1 MGKLFAHLNS
11 PLLSKKDIIRFADSV
26 NASKVPGLLEDTI
39 STYFN
44 SKFIVAGS
52 DGMKEGINTGV
63 IFYNS
68 IMKNEATKGN
78 FTEMLYQLAKTKNAN
93 VKYKDIENS
102 VVKFANVLKASAKS
116 GQAGSSTAANLIFK
130 EGAEA
135 NKVTIAIET
144 AQFFQSINKFFKQ
157 RAFTKT
163 SNELAEAMVSDRG
176 IDALLD
182 LAANWKDQAKVFGY
196 VKALT
201 FGGASVESMEQ
212 NN

>member
-1 MGKLFAHLNS
+1 M
-11 PLLSKKDIIRFADSV
+11 
-26 NASKVPGLLEDTI
+26 
-39 STYFN
+39 
-44 SKFIVAGS
+44 
-52 DGMKEGINTGV
+52 
-63 IFYNS
+63 
-68 IMKNEATKGN
+68 
-78 FTEMLYQLAKTKNAN
+78 AKTKNAN

-135 NKVTIAIET
+135 NKVTFAIET
-144 AQFFQSINKFFKQ
+144 GQFLQSINKFFKQ

-182 LAANWKDQAKVFGY
+182 LAANWKDQAKVLAY
-196 VKALT
+196 VRSLT
-201 FGGASVESMEQ
+201 FGAEGVASMEQ
-212 NN
+212 DN